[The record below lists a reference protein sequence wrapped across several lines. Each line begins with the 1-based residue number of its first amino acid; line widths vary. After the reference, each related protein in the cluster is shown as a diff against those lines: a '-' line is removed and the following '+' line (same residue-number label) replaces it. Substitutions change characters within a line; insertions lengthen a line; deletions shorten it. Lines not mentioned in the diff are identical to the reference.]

1 MYNLVPKKHP
11 GTIPTYLQL
20 EKAILSQTVIT
31 IFILIIINKSKRL
44 LREIMYVVVPKK
56 HVIQKLVAKP
66 DQSTGGCPTVD

>member
-11 GTIPTYLQL
+11 GKIPTYLQL

-44 LREIMYVVVPKK
+44 LR
-56 HVIQKLVAKP
+56 
-66 DQSTGGCPTVD
+66 